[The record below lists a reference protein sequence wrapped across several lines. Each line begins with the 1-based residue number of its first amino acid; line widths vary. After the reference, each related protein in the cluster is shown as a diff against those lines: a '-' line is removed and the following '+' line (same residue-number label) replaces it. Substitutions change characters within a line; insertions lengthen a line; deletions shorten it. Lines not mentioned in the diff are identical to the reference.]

1 MRSMKKTYKI
11 NEIFYSI
18 QGEGYNAGRPAVFVR
33 FSGCNRRCP
42 FCDTRH
48 ESGVEMTAEQIR
60 QAVEIADNGQ
70 NTMVI
75 LTGGEP
81 TLQLSDEEN
90 LFPYTSSRRFI
101 AIETNGTGAVPSWID
116 WVTVS
121 PKEDVPLDKLPKFNE
136 VKLLFDET
144 RLDYIQLFNRDG
156 IIAFIQPID
165 RSGKMNIQETVNF
178 IKQNPRFRLSVQIHK
193 LIGIQ

>member
-1 MRSMKKTYKI
+1 MKKTYKI

-18 QGEGYNAGRPAVFVR
+18 QGEGANAGRPAVFVR

-60 QAVEIADNGQ
+60 QAVENADNDQ
-70 NTMVI
+70 NTMVV

-90 LFPYTSSRRFI
+90 LFPDAGDRRLI

-121 PKEDVPLDKLPKFNE
+121 PKEDIPLDKLPRFNE

-178 IKQNPRFRLSVQIHK
+178 IKQNPRFHLSVQIHK

>member
-1 MRSMKKTYKI
+1 MKKTYKI

-18 QGEGYNAGRPAVFVR
+18 QGEGANAGVPAAFVR

-42 FCDTRH
+42 FCDTDH

-60 QAVEIADNGQ
+60 QAVDKASDGLK
-70 NTMVI
+70 TMVV

-81 TLQLSDEEN
+81 TLQLSDDEN
-90 LFPYTSSRRFI
+90 LFPDAGDRRLI

-121 PKEDVPLDKLPKFNE
+121 PKDDIPLDKLPRFNE
-136 VKLLFDET
+136 VKLLFDKT
-144 RLDYIQLFNRDG
+144 RLDYFQLFNRDG
-156 IIAFIQPID
+156 ITAFIQPID

-193 LIGIQ
+193 LIGMR

>member
-1 MRSMKKTYKI
+1 MKKTYKI
-11 NEIFYSI
+11 NEIFYSLH
-18 QGEGYNAGRPAVFVR
+18 GEGYNAGRPAVFVR

-60 QAVEIADNGQ
+60 QAVENADNGQ
-70 NTMVI
+70 NTMVV

-121 PKEDVPLDKLPKFNE
+121 PKDDIPLDKLPKFNE

-156 IIAFIQPID
+156 ITAFIQPID

>member
-1 MRSMKKTYKI
+1 MKKTYKI

-18 QGEGYNAGRPAVFVR
+18 QGEGANAGRPAVFVR

-42 FCDTRH
+42 FCDTDH

-60 QAVEIADNGQ
+60 QAVEKASGGLK
-70 NTMVI
+70 TMVV

-81 TLQLSDEEN
+81 TLQLSEEEN
-90 LFPYTSSRRFI
+90 LFPDAGDRRLI

-121 PKEDVPLDKLPKFNE
+121 PKDDIPLEKLPRFNE
-136 VKLLFDET
+136 VKLLFDKT
-144 RLDYIQLFNRDG
+144 RLDYFQLFNRDG
-156 IIAFIQPID
+156 IAAFIQPIE
-165 RSGKMNIQETVNF
+165 RSGEYNF
-178 IKQNPRFRLSVQIHK
+178 DEAIAFVKQNPRFRLSVQIHK
-193 LIGIQ
+193 LIGMP

>member
-1 MRSMKKTYKI
+1 MKKTYKI
-11 NEIFYSI
+11 NEIFYSL
-18 QGEGYNAGRPAVFVR
+18 QGEGGNAGRPAVFVR

-60 QAVEIADNGQ
+60 QAVEKADNGQ
-70 NTMVI
+70 NTMVV

-121 PKEDVPLDKLPKFNE
+121 PKDDIPLDKLPKFNE

>member
-1 MRSMKKTYKI
+1 MKKTYKI

-18 QGEGYNAGRPAVFVR
+18 QGEGANAGVPAVFVR

-42 FCDTRH
+42 FCDTDH

-60 QAVEIADNGQ
+60 QAVEKASDGLK
-70 NTMVI
+70 TMVV

-81 TLQLSDEEN
+81 TLQLSEDEN
-90 LFPYTSSRRFI
+90 LFPDAGDRRLI

-121 PKEDVPLDKLPKFNE
+121 PKDDIPLDQLPRFNE

-144 RLDYIQLFNRDG
+144 RLDYIQLFNRNG
-156 IIAFIQPID
+156 ITAFIQPID

-193 LIGIQ
+193 LIGID

>member
-1 MRSMKKTYKI
+1 MKKTYKI
-11 NEIFYSI
+11 NEIFYSL

-60 QAVEIADNGQ
+60 QAVEKADNGQ
-70 NTMVI
+70 NTMVV

-121 PKEDVPLDKLPKFNE
+121 PKEDVPLDKLPRFNE

-144 RLDYIQLFNRDG
+144 RLDYIQLFNRNG
-156 IIAFIQPID
+156 ITAFIQPID

>member
-1 MRSMKKTYKI
+1 MKKTYKI

-18 QGEGYNAGRPAVFVR
+18 QGEGANAGRPAVFVR

-60 QAVEIADNGQ
+60 QAVEKADNGQ
-70 NTMVI
+70 NTMVV

-121 PKEDVPLDKLPKFNE
+121 PKEDIPLDKLPKFNE

>member
-1 MRSMKKTYKI
+1 MKKTYKI

-18 QGEGYNAGRPAVFVR
+18 QGEGANAGVPAVFVR

-42 FCDTRH
+42 FCDTDH
-48 ESGVEMTAEQIR
+48 ESGVEMTAQQIR
-60 QAVEIADNGQ
+60 QAVEKADNGQ
-70 NTMVI
+70 NTMVV

-121 PKEDVPLDKLPKFNE
+121 PKDDIPLDKLPRFNE
-136 VKLLFDET
+136 VKLLFDKT
-144 RLDYIQLFNRDG
+144 RLDYFQLFNRDG
-156 IIAFIQPID
+156 ITAFIQPIE

-178 IKQNPRFRLSVQIHK
+178 IKQNPCFRLSVQIHK

>member
-1 MRSMKKTYKI
+1 MKKTYKI

-18 QGEGYNAGRPAVFVR
+18 QGEGANAGVPAVFVR

-42 FCDTRH
+42 FCDTDH

-60 QAVEIADNGQ
+60 QAVEKASDGLK
-70 NTMVI
+70 TMVV

-90 LFPYTSSRRFI
+90 LFPDAGDRRLI

-121 PKEDVPLDKLPKFNE
+121 PKEDIPLDQLPKFNE
-136 VKLLFDET
+136 VKLLFDKT
-144 RLDYIQLFNRDG
+144 RLDYFQLFNRDG
-156 IIAFIQPID
+156 ITAFIQPID

-178 IKQNPRFRLSVQIHK
+178 IKQNPRFHLSVQIHK

>member
-1 MRSMKKTYKI
+1 MKKTYKI

-18 QGEGYNAGRPAVFVR
+18 QGEGANAGRPAVFVR

-42 FCDTRH
+42 FCDTDH

-60 QAVEIADNGQ
+60 QAVEKASAGLK
-70 NTMVI
+70 TMVV

-121 PKEDVPLDKLPKFNE
+121 HKEDVPLDKLPRFNE

-165 RSGKMNIQETVNF
+165 RSGEYNF
-178 IKQNPRFRLSVQIHK
+178 DEAIAFVKQNPRFRLSVQIHK
-193 LIGIQ
+193 LIGMP

>member
-1 MRSMKKTYKI
+1 MKKTYKI
-11 NEIFYSI
+11 NEIFYSL

-60 QAVEIADNGQ
+60 QAVEKADNGQ
-70 NTMVI
+70 NTMVV

-121 PKEDVPLDKLPKFNE
+121 PKDDIPLDKLPRFNE
-136 VKLLFDET
+136 VKLLFDKT

-165 RSGKMNIQETVNF
+165 RCGKMNIQETVNF

>member
-1 MRSMKKTYKI
+1 MKKTYKI

-18 QGEGYNAGRPAVFVR
+18 QGEGANAGRPAVFVR

-42 FCDTRH
+42 FCDTDH

-60 QAVEIADNGQ
+60 QAVEKASGGLK
-70 NTMVI
+70 TMVV

-81 TLQLSDEEN
+81 TLQLSEDEN
-90 LFPYTSSRRFI
+90 LFPDAGDRRLI

-121 PKEDVPLDKLPKFNE
+121 PKENIPPDKLPRFNE
-136 VKLLFDET
+136 VKLLFDKT
-144 RLDYIQLFNRDG
+144 RLDYFQLFNRDG
-156 IIAFIQPID
+156 ITAFIQPIE
-165 RSGKMNIQETVNF
+165 RNGEYNF
-178 IKQNPRFRLSVQIHK
+178 VEAIAFVKQNPRFRLSVQIHK

>member
-1 MRSMKKTYKI
+1 MKKTYKI

-18 QGEGYNAGRPAVFVR
+18 QGEGANAGVPAVFVR

-42 FCDTRH
+42 FCDTDH
-48 ESGVEMTAEQIR
+48 ESGVEMTAQQIR
-60 QAVEIADNGQ
+60 QAVEKASDGLK
-70 NTMVI
+70 TMVV

-90 LFPYTSSRRFI
+90 LFPDAGDRRLI

-121 PKEDVPLDKLPKFNE
+121 PKDDIPLDKLPRFNE

-144 RLDYIQLFNRDG
+144 RLDYFQLFNQDG
-156 IIAFIQPID
+156 ITAFIQPIE
-165 RSGKMNIQETVNF
+165 RSGEYNF
-178 IKQNPRFRLSVQIHK
+178 DEAIAFVKQNPRFRLSVQIHK
-193 LIGIQ
+193 LIGMQ

>member
-1 MRSMKKTYKI
+1 MKKTYKI

-48 ESGVEMTAEQIR
+48 ESGVEMTAERIR
-60 QAVEIADNGQ
+60 QAVEKTDNGQ
-70 NTMVI
+70 NTMVV

-121 PKEDVPLDKLPKFNE
+121 PKDDIPLDKLPRFNE
-136 VKLLFDET
+136 VKLLFDKT
-144 RLDYIQLFNRDG
+144 RLDYFQLFNRDG
-156 IIAFIQPID
+156 ITAFIQPIE
-165 RSGKMNIQETVNF
+165 RSGEYNF
-178 IKQNPRFRLSVQIHK
+178 DEAIAFVKQNPRFRLSVQIHK
-193 LIGIQ
+193 LIGMQ

>member
-1 MRSMKKTYKI
+1 MKKTYKI
-11 NEIFYSI
+11 NEIFYSL

-60 QAVEIADNGQ
+60 QAVEKADNGQ
-70 NTMVI
+70 NTMVV

-90 LFPYTSSRRFI
+90 LFPYTSSRRLI

-144 RLDYIQLFNRDG
+144 RLDYIQLFNRNG
-156 IIAFIQPID
+156 IMAFIQPID

>member
-1 MRSMKKTYKI
+1 MKKTYKI

-18 QGEGYNAGRPAVFVR
+18 QGEGANAGRPAVFVR

-42 FCDTRH
+42 FCDTVH
-48 ESGVEMTAEQIR
+48 EFGVEMTADQIR
-60 QAVEIADNGQ
+60 LAVEKASGGLK
-70 NTMVI
+70 TMVV

-90 LFPYTSSRRFI
+90 LFPDAGDRRFI

-121 PKEDVPLDKLPKFNE
+121 PKEDIPLDKLPRFNE
-136 VKLLFDET
+136 VKLLFDKT
-144 RLDYIQLFNRDG
+144 RLDYFQLFNRDG
-156 IIAFIQPID
+156 ITAFIQPIE
-165 RSGKMNIQETVNF
+165 RSGKYNFDETIAFV
-178 IKQNPRFRLSVQIHK
+178 KQNPRFRLSVQIHK
-193 LIGIQ
+193 LIGMQ